1 MDDFNAVEKYLL
13 RGEYP
18 DNFTKAEK
26 ANLRRRCR
34 NNFQLADGVM
44 KYRTAMKPGK
54 WRVCNHM
61 YAAHQLLKRQF
72 PPRARFPVNPT
83 DSSDW
88 LCFFCRGRRMHRV
101 LW

>member
-34 NNFQLADGVM
+34 NNFQLADGVL
-44 KYRTAMKPGK
+44 KYRTAI
-54 WRVCNHM
+54 
-61 YAAHQLLKRQF
+61 YEARQG
-72 PPRARFPVNPT
+72 
-83 DSSDW
+83 
-88 LCFFCRGRRMHRV
+88 GRRVESLYSDSGGESKNFGKLPWRIG
-101 LW
+101 WYGYG